1 MDIGPLEYVVIGM
14 KDQQLTP
21 ALVSELDAIQES
33 GQVFVVDLIFV
44 TKAADGAVTM
54 REMNELIEQAP
65 GKYGSLAGNL
75 KGLLTTQ
82 DIEQLAGQV
91 PPGTSAFVILF
102 EHAWVIGLADAVRQA
117 GGVVFSGGMVSHEV
131 LAHVSLELAA
141 AGKEGK
147 NA

>member
-75 KGLLTTQ
+75 KGLLTAQ
-82 DIEQLAGQV
+82 DVEQLAGQV

>member
-33 GQVFVVDLIFV
+33 GQIFVVDLILV

-65 GKYGSLAGNL
+65 GNFGSLAGNL
-75 KGLLTTQ
+75 KGLLTAQ

-91 PPGTSAFVILF
+91 PPAASAFVILF

>member
-1 MDIGPLEYVVIGM
+1 
-14 KDQQLTP
+14 
-21 ALVSELDAIQES
+21 
-33 GQVFVVDLIFV
+33 
-44 TKAADGAVTM
+44 
-54 REMNELIEQAP
+54 MNELIEQAP

-75 KGLLTTQ
+75 KGLLTAQ

-91 PPGTSAFVILF
+91 PPGTSAFAILF

>member
-1 MDIGPLEYVVIGM
+1 MDIGPLEYVVIGL
-14 KDQQLTP
+14 KDQHLTSE
-21 ALVSELDAIQES
+21 LVSELDAIQES
-33 GQVFVVDLIFV
+33 GQVFVVDLIIV

-65 GKYGSLAGNL
+65 GKYGSLARNL
-75 KGLLTTQ
+75 QGLLTTQ

>member
-1 MDIGPLEYVVIGM
+1 MDIGPLEYVVIGL

-33 GQVFVVDLIFV
+33 GQVFVVDLIIV

-75 KGLLTTQ
+75 KGVLTAQ

-102 EHAWVIGLADAVRQA
+102 EHAWVIRLADAVRQA

>member
-44 TKAADGAVTM
+44 TKAADGAMTM

>member
-1 MDIGPLEYVVIGM
+1 M

-21 ALVSELDAIQES
+21 ALVSELDTIQES
-33 GQVFVVDLIFV
+33 GQIFVVDLIFV